1 MILCRFVSES
11 PHETHLADYKTFSF
25 QNFPVFVMGLI
36 LRTLLLMWELL
47 MKNED
52 LNRKQKRRKR
62 DPNLR
67 EGQYLV
73 GRRDAPNLIPS
84 VDRTSTEHRRLSQR
98 VLKVFICR
106 LFLTFKQRNTVLS
119 SMSAPNRVPDSQPRY
134 LSLWK
139 YGRLA

>member
-1 MILCRFVSES
+1 
-11 PHETHLADYKTFSF
+11 
-25 QNFPVFVMGLI
+25 
-36 LRTLLLMWELL
+36 

-62 DPNLR
+62 DPNVR

-98 VLKVFICR
+98 VLKVFIFR